1 MESLEFIQLI
11 SKIQWSDLSR
21 TDSDKILSEDGF
33 SLSFNTDLHTDKMFP
48 SVQIIARLCYNG
60 TLVINY
66 GFTDDDSQR
75 AFIKLWKTA
84 KAGTYDLSDQ
94 RDKANKAAAKQILEN
109 LRNRA

>member
-21 TDSDKILSEDGF
+21 EESNKLLSEDGF
-33 SLSFNTDLHTDKMFP
+33 SLSFSTDLHTDRSFP

-66 GFTDDDSQR
+66 GFTDDQSQR
-75 AFIKLWKTA
+75 EFIRLWKTA